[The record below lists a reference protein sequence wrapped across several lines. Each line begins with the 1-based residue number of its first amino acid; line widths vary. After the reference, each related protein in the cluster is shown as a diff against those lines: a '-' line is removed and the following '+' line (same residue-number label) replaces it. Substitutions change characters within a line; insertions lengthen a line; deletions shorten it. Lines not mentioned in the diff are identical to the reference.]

1 MLTINV
7 KCNQKLSLNVSDLQ
21 CLNRESLTTPLQH
34 CFYRPFGKRKR
45 VLNYYVYYI
54 DLSVTYTLS
63 GSPLK
68 VIKSLDMHT
77 SVYKASEINEE
88 KASEINEEVYISSSF

>member
-68 VIKSLDMHT
+68 VIKSLIHT
-77 SVYKASEINEE
+77 SVY